1 MLRALR
7 NKSQS
12 FLFKIFLVLIVI
24 GFAAWGVGDLTGN
37 KIPPIF
43 KSNDF
48 EISYEQIINDFNK
61 TRNTNTGMI
70 NVQTA
75 IQNGFLN
82 NVLVR
87 NKAKLILKQE
97 SQYLDLAVPRTI
109 IKKQISNN
117 ENFKELKNNRNIF
130 SEKKF
135 NNLLRNNNITE
146 EDYVQNLQLEI
157 LNNKIFEH
165 IYNIKFY
172 NKSFSRDFYN
182 WQNRELD
189 LNYIFTPYLKKVNE
203 PIDDNSKKTYYEKN
217 KNDFKIP
224 KLRNL
229 SYISFTPNLF
239 YNEIF
244 LTDDQVK
251 VSYNE
256 RISEFKKL
264 ETRNYFQ
271 VIFKTEEKAYNFY
284 NNVKKN
290 NDFINQAKLLNINE
304 TDIKFDKITKNDLSK
319 NIKDKIFQTYKTGLM
334 KPFKT
339 NFGFHV
345 VQINKIDKEKIKSVN
360 EVSDIIKKDL
370 TYNLAMEKLYEKIEL
385 INDLAFSGN
394 NLSEII
400 ELSKIKNLKI
410 NKLLN
415 VSRDGKIFTNFKPK
429 NSNLDKKILNK
440 LWKLELNEVSELLE
454 INENEF
460 MLVNIDN
467 EIEEK
472 QLTYPDAEKLVSEKL
487 YHKLKIKNTKLK
499 SEDNFKNE
507 NLKNLSKILKL
518 KRIDNKNLS
527 NIFNDYVIN
536 KIFKTKIGE
545 VNSIETST
553 GIFTFKILKEYNDI
567 KFDVKD
573 LEQIDNN
580 FKENMLSD
588 IQSFYY
594 KNFETFHKVKT
605 DLKSLDNLVN
615 FSQ

>member
-70 NVQTA
+70 DVQTA

-87 NKAKLILKQE
+87 NKAKLILNQE
-97 SQYLDLAVPRTI
+97 AQYLELTVPRTI

-117 ENFKELKNNRNIF
+117 ENFKELINNRNIF

-165 IYNIKFY
+165 IYNINFY

-189 LNYIFTPYLKKVNE
+189 LNYIFTTYLKKVSE

-256 RISEFKKL
+256 RISEFKNL
-264 ETRNYFQ
+264 ESRNYFQ
-271 VIFKTEEKAYNFY
+271 VIFKTEEKANNFY

-304 TDIKFDKITKNDLSK
+304 TDIKFDKITKDDLSK

-345 VQINKIDKEKIKSVN
+345 VQINKIDKEKIKSLN

-370 TYNLAMEKLYEKIEL
+370 THNLAMEKLYEKIEL

-400 ELSKIKNLKI
+400 KLSKIKNLKI

-415 VSRDGKIFTNFKPK
+415 VSRNGKIFTNFKPK

-440 LWKLELNEVSELLE
+440 FWNLELNEVSEVLE

-460 MLVNIDN
+460 MIVNIDN
-467 EIEEK
+467 QIEEK
-472 QLTYPDAEKLVSEKL
+472 QLAYPDAEKLVSEKL
-487 YHKLKIKNTKLK
+487 YQKLKIKNTKLK
-499 SEDNFKNE
+499 SENNFKNE
-507 NLKNLSKILKL
+507 NFKNLSKILKL
-518 KRIDNKNLS
+518 KRMDNKNLS

-545 VNSIETST
+545 VNSIETLT
-553 GIFTFKILKEYNDI
+553 GILTFKILKEHSDV

-588 IQSFYY
+588 IKSSYY
-594 KNFETFHKVKT
+594 KNFETFHKVTT

-615 FSQ
+615 FNK